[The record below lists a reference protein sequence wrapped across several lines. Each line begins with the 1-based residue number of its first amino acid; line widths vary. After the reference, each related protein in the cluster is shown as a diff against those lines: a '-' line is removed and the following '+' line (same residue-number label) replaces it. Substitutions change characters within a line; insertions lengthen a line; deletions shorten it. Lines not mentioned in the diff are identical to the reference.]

1 MKKITLFCL
10 LLCSVTAFSQTKSES
25 VKKDT
30 LMSTAKVKVEIW
42 SDIMC
47 PFCYIGKRHFE
58 EALKQLENNK
68 DIEVIWHSFQLDPD
82 LPKPASKLN
91 AYQYLAERKGISYEN
106 SVSMHENVVQMAK
119 NAGLDYHFEKAVVAN
134 SFDAHRLIQFAKT
147 KGLGD
152 EAEERL
158 FKAYFTEGKNM
169 CDAATLLQLAKEIGL
184 DEKEANEVINSDAYA
199 AEVKKDIE
207 EAYKIGV
214 TGVPF
219 FVFNRKYVVS
229 GAQPT
234 STFYGALKNCLS
246 EVSGK

>member
-1 MKKITLFCL
+1 
-10 LLCSVTAFSQTKSES
+10 
-25 VKKDT
+25 
-30 LMSTAKVKVEIW
+30 MSTAKVKVEIW

-82 LPKPASKLN
+82 LPKPARKLN
-91 AYQYLAERKGISYEN
+91 VYQYLAERKGISYEN

-184 DEKEANEVINSDAYA
+184 DEKEANAVINSDAYA

-229 GAQPT
+229 GAQPS
-234 STFYGALKNCLS
+234 STFYGALKNSLA